1 MGGNS
6 AFMKKRTNRPAVS
19 GAAGIIAIIVVG
31 IFMLCVIFLIA
42 KGLFSSNS
50 SEVPSGL
57 NTATLNT
64 NTELTTALPE
74 STAETVSTQVT
85 PESQTSSEASSET
98 AQEGSGETMYVL
110 EYAYLH
116 VSPDN
121 ESENIICLSPGVVVT
136 ILGQE
141 ENGYVKIS
149 FQNIDGPMSG
159 YVYKDYLTT
168 EYVQPAWGS

>member
-64 NTELTTALPE
+64 NTELTTAALE
-74 STAETVSTQVT
+74 SASETVSTQAT
-85 PESQTSSEASSET
+85 PDSENITDESSQAAE
-98 AQEGSGETMYVL
+98 EGTGEQMYVL

-116 VSPDN
+116 VAPDN

-141 ENGYVKIS
+141 ENGYIKIS

>member
-6 AFMKKRTNRPAVS
+6 AFMKKKINRPAVS

-50 SEVPSGL
+50 SDVPQGL

-64 NTELTTALPE
+64 NTELTTAAPE
-74 STAETVSTQVT
+74 SSAETVSTQAT
-85 PESQTSSEASSET
+85 PDTSESDETSSAASE
-98 AQEGSGETMYVL
+98 EGTGEQMYVL

-121 ESENIICLSPGVVVT
+121 ESENIICLSPGVIVS

-141 ENGYVKIS
+141 ENGYVKVS

>member
-1 MGGNS
+1 
-6 AFMKKRTNRPAVS
+6 
-19 GAAGIIAIIVVG
+19 
-31 IFMLCVIFLIA
+31 MLCVIFLIA

-64 NTELTTALPE
+64 NTELTTAAPE
-74 STAETVSTQVT
+74 SASETVSTQAT
-85 PESQTSSEASSET
+85 PDSENITDESSQAAE
-98 AQEGSGETMYVL
+98 EGTGEQMYVL

-116 VSPDN
+116 VAPDN

-141 ENGYVKIS
+141 ENGYIKIS